1 MLVVGIASVHEA
13 RAGIIKSTIGLAV
26 LGGLVY
32 YLYNNYYLPQ
42 QAAQDQKNAS
52 LAVQSS
58 PSNNA
63 AAITAADQ
71 QNQGAQ
77 GTQQPVQ
84 ISGSLANTGAQSVV
98 QAAPEI
104 SENLWQIDTA
114 VQSAAPEQSEAP
126 VSTDVTA

>member
-1 MLVVGIASVHEA
+1 MLVIGIASVHEA

-42 QAAQDQKNAS
+42 QAAQDQKNSS

-58 PSNNA
+58 SLNSATSAPA
-63 AAITAADQ
+63 VDQ
-71 QNQGAQ
+71 QPASESN
-77 GTQQPVQ
+77 VV
-84 ISGSLANTGAQSVV
+84 ANTGAQ
-98 QAAPEI
+98 P
-104 SENLWQIDTA
+104 
-114 VQSAAPEQSEAP
+114 VQSASEQSEVP